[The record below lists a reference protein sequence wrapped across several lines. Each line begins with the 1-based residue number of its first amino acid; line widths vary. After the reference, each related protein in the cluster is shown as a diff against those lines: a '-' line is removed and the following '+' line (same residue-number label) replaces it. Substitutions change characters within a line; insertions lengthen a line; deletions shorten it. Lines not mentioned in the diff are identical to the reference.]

1 MNPENK
7 NMYLEKY
14 FGISSS
20 DLDLIKQISN
30 TLIHCGKYAFMNLC
44 HTYMTRF
51 LKHMIREI
59 ISDVEKK
66 HMSHS
71 HSLPT

>member
-51 LKHMIREI
+51 LKPMIREI
-59 ISDVEKK
+59 ISGVEEK